1 MFLSTF
7 ERRRI
12 VIAALLT
19 VLVLP
24 FVLLNRTDDKVA
36 DSAEVATTT
45 TQLEQA
51 DDDGSLEPIILGGPS
66 PIVQDGSAQIAYP
79 ASSLTGVQAIASFSN
94 FDNAPEIVCYMP
106 HSPSDTNTHH
116 PKTPT
121 PRQDLIPCRAKYK
134 TSH

>member
-19 VLVLP
+19 TLVLP
-24 FVLLNRTDDKVA
+24 FVLLNRSDDKVT
-36 DSAEVATTT
+36 DSTEVATTT

-51 DDDGSLEPIILGGPS
+51 SEDGSLEPIILGGPS

-79 ASSLTGVQAIASFSN
+79 ASSLTGVQAIA
-94 FDNAPEIVCYMP
+94 
-106 HSPSDTNTHH
+106 
-116 PKTPT
+116 
-121 PRQDLIPCRAKYK
+121 
-134 TSH
+134 

>member
-19 VLVLP
+19 TLVLP

-36 DSAEVATTT
+36 DSADIATTT

-51 DDDGSLEPIILGGPS
+51 ADGQPVLAL
-66 PIVQDGSAQIAYP
+66 
-79 ASSLTGVQAIASFSN
+79 
-94 FDNAPEIVCYMP
+94 
-106 HSPSDTNTHH
+106 
-116 PKTPT
+116 
-121 PRQDLIPCRAKYK
+121 
-134 TSH
+134 